1 MGLDIRESTRRSPS
15 EGARGADENDG
26 FTSGRKLRF
35 AVFALLIFVAVP
47 IMLGRSPYFITVL
60 TNAAILSFI
69 SLGVWIT
76 FSIGRMNLAQG
87 AFALVGGY
95 AAAILATRYG
105 LSFWFCLPVSGLVS
119 AALGALIGW
128 PVLRLKGVYFA
139 MTTLSLTE
147 AIRLLALNGGDV
159 TKGATGIVNIPRP
172 GPIGI
177 LGLTIVPGF
186 DGANP
191 LPYYFLACTLLV
203 FGLAGVWRLSTSRI
217 GWVFRSL
224 RQNED
229 LATSIGINVAKYR
242 VMAFA
247 VCCFMG
253 GIGGAFF
260 AAFHQ
265 NIYPATYT
273 ISDSVNFMLYCFL
286 GGLSY
291 MFGPVVGAFLL
302 VISFELLHAVQDYQA
317 LIYGVLMIMCMLWLP
332 NGILSL
338 GLRHDG
344 ERKDRR
350 S

>member
-1 MGLDIRESTRRSPS
+1 MGIEV
-15 EGARGADENDG
+15 EQGAERAGSVGAS
-26 FTSGRKLRF
+26 SGSDNGALTGGQKLRF
-35 AVFALLIFVAVP
+35 ALLVLALFVAVP
-47 IMLGRSPYFITVL
+47 ILLGHSPYFITVL

-95 AAAILATRYG
+95 ASAILATRYG
-105 LSFWFCLPVSGLVS
+105 VSFWLCLPLSGLVS

-147 AIRLLALNGGDV
+147 AIRLLALNGGEL

-172 GPIGI
+172 GAIKI
-177 LGLTIVPGF
+177 FSLTIVPEF
-186 DGANP
+186 NGADP
-191 LPYYFLACTLLV
+191 LPFYFLACALLV
-203 FGLAGVWRLSTSRI
+203 LGLVGVWRLSTSRL

-242 VMAFA
+242 VIAFA

-260 AAFHQ
+260 SVFHQ

-291 MFGPVVGAFLL
+291 IFGPVVGAFLL
-302 VISFELLHAVQDYQA
+302 VIAFELLHAVQDYQA
-317 LIYGVLMIMCMLWLP
+317 LIYGVLMIVCMLWLP

-338 GLRHDG
+338 GLRHDSKG
-344 ERKDRR
+344 KG
-350 S
+350 